1 MTKYGMNNVGQ
12 TGCVCFSQGMSGLKQ
27 TGQPSASTHPNV
39 LMAEYQASYCKACF
53 SCKIFV
59 FTFPVYM

>member
-27 TGQPSASTHPNV
+27 TVQPNALTHPNV
-39 LMAEYQASYCKACF
+39 VL
-53 SCKIFV
+53 
-59 FTFPVYM
+59 TG